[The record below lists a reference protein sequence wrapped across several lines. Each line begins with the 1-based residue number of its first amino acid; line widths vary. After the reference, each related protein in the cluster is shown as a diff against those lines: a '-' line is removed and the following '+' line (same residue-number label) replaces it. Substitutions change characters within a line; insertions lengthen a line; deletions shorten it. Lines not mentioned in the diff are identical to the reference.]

1 MTQTRRSERFMTAE
15 LEIIEGRFPA
25 NAAWLALAAIVHN
38 LTRAAGALASAAHAW
53 ARGATIRRDLI
64 DVAARTARHGRSHLT
79 LHLPEAWHRQ
89 AEWMSLF
96 HAELPPVS
104 RTPAIGTVPPP
115 TKQPPPRPPGTRIG
129 IPNAAEVTP
138 HRNPECRSTP

>member
-1 MTQTRRSERFMTAE
+1 MTAE

-38 LTRAAGALASAAHAW
+38 LTRAVGALASAAHAW

-64 DVAARTARHGRSHLT
+64 DVAARTARHGRGHLT

-96 HAELPPVS
+96 HAELPPFPGHPPS
-104 RTPAIGTVPPP
+104 ARCRRQRNNHHPGHPAP
-115 TKQPPPRPPGTRIG
+115 RIG